1 LTGSEFKSWQAVQ
14 AEVLRR
20 INSREWKPGEFI
32 PHEAD
37 LSREFGCARATV
49 NRALRSLA
57 ESGLLD
63 RRRKAG
69 TRVALHPV
77 RKATLDIP
85 VIRYEI
91 EGKGQSYR
99 HSVLSQRRAVPAAG
113 LRARMRIREGEKLLH
128 LTTLHMAD
136 GKPYVFEDR
145 WINPAAVPELENA
158 DFAALSANEWLVANV
173 PFEGGDFAFSA
184 MTAGAREAEILACK
198 EGEGLFVIERSTWNK
213 EHIITTVRLVFMPG
227 YRMHTEI

>member
-1 LTGSEFKSWQAVQ
+1 MSGGEFKSWQSVQ

-20 INSREWKPGEFI
+20 INAREWKPGDFI
-32 PHEAD
+32 PNESE
-37 LSREFGCARATV
+37 LSVEFGCARATV
-49 NRALRSLA
+49 NRALRGLA

-69 TRVALHPV
+69 TRVALNPV

-99 HSVLSQRRAVPAAG
+99 HSVLSLERMVPPSG
-113 LRARMRIREGEKLLH
+113 IRARMQTQTGVKLLH
-128 LTTLHMAD
+128 LVTLHLAD
-136 GKPYVFEDR
+136 GKPYVFGDR
-145 WINPAAVPELENA
+145 WINPDAVPGIEKA
-158 DFAALSANEWLVANV
+158 DLSAQSANEWLVANI
-173 PFEGGDFAFSA
+173 PFEGGDFSFSA
-184 MTAGAREAEILACK
+184 MTAGKREAEILACK

-213 EHIITTVRLVFMPG
+213 SHVITSVRLTFAPG
-227 YRMHTEI
+227 YRMHTQI

>member
-1 LTGSEFKSWQAVQ
+1 LSAGEFNSWQSVQ

-20 INSREWKPGEFI
+20 INAREWKPGDFI
-32 PHEAD
+32 PHEAE
-37 LSREFGCARATV
+37 LSVEFGCARATV
-49 NRALRSLA
+49 NRALRGLA

-69 TRVALHPV
+69 TRVAVNPV

-99 HSVLSQRRAVPAAG
+99 HSVLSRERAVPPPG
-113 LRARMRIREGEKLLH
+113 IRARMRTEPGVKLMHLVTLH
-128 LTTLHMAD
+128 LAD
-136 GKPYVFEDR
+136 GKPYVFGDR
-145 WINPAAVPELENA
+145 WINPVATPGIETA
-158 DFAALSANEWLVANV
+158 DLTAKSANEWLVANI
-173 PFEGGDFAFSA
+173 PFEGGDFTFSA
-184 MTAGAREAEILACK
+184 MTAGPREAEILACG

-213 EHIITTVRLVFMPG
+213 AHVITSVRLTFAPG

>member
-1 LTGSEFKSWQAVQ
+1 MSGGEFKSWQSVQ

-20 INSREWKPGEFI
+20 INAREWKPGDFI
-32 PHEAD
+32 PNEAE
-37 LSREFGCARATV
+37 LAVEFGCARATV
-49 NRALRSLA
+49 NRALRALA

-69 TRVALHPV
+69 TRVALNPV

-99 HSVLSQRRAVPAAG
+99 HSVLSRERVVPPSG
-113 LRARMRIREGEKLLH
+113 IRARMQTETGVKLLH
-128 LTTLHMAD
+128 LVTLHLAD
-136 GKPYVFEDR
+136 GKPYVFGDR
-145 WINPAAVPELENA
+145 WINPDAVPGIEKA
-158 DFAALSANEWLVANV
+158 DLSVQSANEWLVANI
-173 PFEGGDFAFSA
+173 PFEGGDFSFSA
-184 MTAGAREAEILACK
+184 MTAGKREAEILACK

-213 EHIITTVRLVFMPG
+213 SHVITSVRLTFAPG
-227 YRMHTEI
+227 YRMHTQI